1 MNGKTIGFD
10 VESHSESGFASPA
23 TPNHPR
29 MVRRRVERDPL
40 TTLESILRKPDPEPE
55 LSAWELQPRTTEF
68 RSFARTLRSEL
79 GVDGALES
87 ILVDRVILCAWRLKG
102 AIAVEELW
110 TTHEATGQHLP
121 VPARVRCQPLNDL
134 RRETRTAERSL
145 RQALDSLDSQRASS
159 MGRWGKSIG
168 PDRPRSAEITE
179 DSTSSQWNVVTGVSA
194 TPEAA
199 PSDASPQT
207 PRWQERL
214 VYDFN
219 VSETSPVVRGTWV
232 TVAHVV
238 TLVVDGWTWAEILR
252 DHPELSEEDIRI
264 CLSFATAGDGLHA

>member
-10 VESHSESGFASPA
+10 VESQSESGFATPSI
-23 TPNHPR
+23 PNHPR
-29 MVRRRVERDPL
+29 MIRRRENRDPL
-40 TTLESILRKPDPEPE
+40 TTLESILRKTDPEPE
-55 LSAWELQPRTTEF
+55 LSAWELQPRTAEF
-68 RSFARTLRSEL
+68 RSFARTLRTEL

-102 AIAVEELW
+102 AVAVEELW
-110 TTHEATGQHLP
+110 TTHEATGQHLS

-134 RRETRTAERSL
+134 RRDTRAAERSL
-145 RQALDSLDSQRASS
+145 RQAIESLDLRRASS
-159 MGRWGKSIG
+159 MNRWGKFAG
-168 PDRPRSAEITE
+168 PDRPRSAEMTE
-179 DSTSSQWNVVTGVSA
+179 ASTSGAWNVLPDDSA
-194 TPEAA
+194 APGAA
-199 PSDASPQT
+199 PSVAV

-219 VSETSPVVRGTWV
+219 ISETSPVVRGTWV

-252 DHPELSEEDIRI
+252 DHPELSEEDVRI
-264 CLSFATAGDGLHA
+264 CLSFATEGDGLHA